1 LKTTEQQNGF
11 DKFLEKA
18 QSFCAVQ
25 ERCIFDVRRKMFT
38 WKVPVEL
45 HDKILVSLQNENFL
59 SEKRFAVIFAR
70 SKVNQNKWGKVKI
83 EAELLKRTIPFNLIH
98 KALDEIDPGVYLNNL
113 KTVTETKEKQ
123 LKEHPPLI
131 RKQKLMAF
139 LTSKGYEGHLVMELL
154 NE

>member
-1 LKTTEQQNGF
+1 LKTTEDQNGF

-25 ERCIFDVRRKMFT
+25 ERCIFDVRRKMFA
-38 WKVPVEL
+38 WKVPETL
-45 HDKILVSLQNENFL
+45 HDKILHLLQKENFL

-83 EAELLKRTIPFNLIH
+83 EAELLKRNIPFNLIRE
-98 KALDEIDPGVYLNNL
+98 ALDEIDPKVYHNNL
-113 KTVTETKEKQ
+113 KALTETKEKQ

-139 LTSKGYEGHLVMELL
+139 LTYKGYEGHLVMELL